1 MTLVKYRSP
10 FFPCR
15 SVWKNLF
22 VYCHLSGRR
31 GYPPVQLFCLWCENE
46 KAVLLGFLFISFYL
60 DFSFEEFKIYKQ
72 CCGSDPFLPI
82 RILLLKQHRSEL
94 DLPVSRSGSCFSQ
107 KWINVFPLTDQTV
120 TTVEQCCTLV
130 TDALTYL
137 YSSVPLCIAYVYRY
151 VLKEF
156 SSVVFLAT
164 EFYFTSPELR

>member
-1 MTLVKYRSP
+1 MFERIFSFIVTCQVGEVTPGPAFL
-10 FFPCR
+10 
-15 SVWKNLF
+15 SVMWKRKR
-22 VYCHLSGRR
+22 C
-31 GYPPVQLFCLWCENE
+31 
-46 KAVLLGFLFISFYL
+46 LLGFLFISFYL
-60 DFSFEEFKIYKQ
+60 DFSFEEFKIDKQ

-120 TTVEQCCTLV
+120 TSVEQCCTLV
-130 TDALTYL
+130 TDALTLYL